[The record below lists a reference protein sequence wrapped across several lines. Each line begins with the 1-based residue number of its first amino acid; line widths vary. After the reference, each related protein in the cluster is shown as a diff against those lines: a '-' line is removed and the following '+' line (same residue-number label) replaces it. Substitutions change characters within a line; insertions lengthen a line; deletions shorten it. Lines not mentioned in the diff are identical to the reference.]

1 MTTEV
6 DPPPGGWTEPWPYV
20 FELAAALPQERWVLV
35 GGLMVQ
41 LHAIAAGVEST
52 RVTVDVDAALRI
64 EAGVY
69 SYQSAASA
77 LRTIGYTI
85 DTTTSR
91 AYRFRRGDDVIDL
104 MVADHTKPPPRHSRR
119 DVLSV
124 EGGRQAIDRRA
135 PFLLR
140 DEGVEL
146 FAPDL
151 HGAVVLKAAAHRV
164 DQRDR
169 DRHLVDAVTLLACI
183 TETSLILQAL
193 KGSDRQCLQH
203 LLRALEEKPLVLA
216 QVPADTATFAQRTI
230 EELRIGLG

>member
-1 MTTEV
+1 VTIDV
-6 DPPPGGWTEPWPYV
+6 DPPAGGWTEPWPRV
-20 FELAAALPQERWVLV
+20 FELAAALPRDRWVLV

-41 LHAIAAGVEST
+41 LHAIAARIEST

-69 SYQSAASA
+69 NYQAAATA
-77 LRTIGYTI
+77 LGRLGYAI
-85 DTTTSR
+85 DTSTRR
-91 AYRFRRGDDVIDL
+91 AYRFRRGGDVVDL
-104 MVADHTKPPPRHSRR
+104 MVADHTRPPPRHSRR
-119 DVLSV
+119 DVLPV

-135 PFLLR
+135 LFALR
-140 DEGVEL
+140 GQDVEL

-183 TETSLILQAL
+183 ADTDAIVSTL
-193 KGSDRQCLQH
+193 KGSDRQRLQH
-203 LLRALEEKPLVLA
+203 LLRALDEKPLILA
-216 QVPADTATFAQRTI
+216 QVPADTATFARQTI
-230 EELRIGLG
+230 DELRDALR